1 MMTLKEIT
9 AEQSKMIDYILLGEN
24 ISNIAEKTKKTR
36 QTIYNWL
43 QLDYVQEE
51 LNSRRNEL
59 KKTAR
64 NRVTSQVSNLL
75 NNMFNLAYYSNDQ
88 RVKLQANKYLLDQCI
103 GISTEVKESTNTSK
117 IK

>member
-1 MMTLKEIT
+1 MMTLKEVT
-9 AEQSKMIDYILLGEN
+9 AEQSEMIDWLLLGES
-24 ISNIAEKTKKTR
+24 ISNIAQKIKKTR

-51 LNSRRNEL
+51 LDSRRNEL

-64 NRVTSQVSNLL
+64 NRLTSQVSNLL
-75 NNMFNLAYYSNDQ
+75 NNMFDLACHSNDQ

-103 GISTEVKESTNTSK
+103 GIPTEVKESANTSK